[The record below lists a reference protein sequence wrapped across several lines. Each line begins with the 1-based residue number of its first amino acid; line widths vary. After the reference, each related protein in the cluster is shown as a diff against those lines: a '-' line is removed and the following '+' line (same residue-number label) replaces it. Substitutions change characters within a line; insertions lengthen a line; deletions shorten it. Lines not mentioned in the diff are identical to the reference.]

1 MRGGELEHGVEGP
14 GVERGLGGGVGGGPR
29 EEARGRGVV
38 SREPRVEEE
47 RGDGVRVGEIDA
59 GGLDRG
65 GGVRGRG
72 GIGEEGGD
80 GGG

>member
-14 GVERGLGGGVGGGPR
+14 GVEGGLGGGIEGGPG
-29 EEARGRGVV
+29 EEPRGRGVV

-47 RGDGVRVGEIDA
+47 RRDGVRVGEVDA

-65 GGVRGRG
+65 GRVSGRG
-72 GIGEEGGD
+72 GVGEEGGD
-80 GGG
+80 GG